1 MGSVVAVQTETLA
14 SLVRAGSMRR
24 EVANGVP
31 LTGTES
37 ANRAVPLFETTWNQE
52 TAMPGIEKNTEV
64 DVPVRTAYNQW
75 TQFEEFPRFMEGVKE
90 VRQLDP
96 KRLHWRAEIGGKE
109 VEWTSE
115 ITQQLPDE
123 RITWRSTSGA
133 YNAGAVSF
141 EPLGPSRT
149 RITLR
154 IEYEPEGAVETTGS
168 VLGIVS
174 ARVSGDLERFKEF
187 IENRGVE
194 TGQWRGEIHGQSVMP
209 NPEGI
214 MPSSPEGTRQTGAP
228 LRTPRSQE
236 P

>member
-1 MGSVVAVQTETLA
+1 MAEHETSIVVDAPLE
-14 SLVRAGSMRR
+14 
-24 EVANGVP
+24 EV
-31 LTGTES
+31 
-37 ANRAVPLFETTWNQE
+37 
-52 TAMPGIEKNTEV
+52 
-64 DVPVRTAYNQW
+64 YNQW

-154 IEYEPEGAVETTGS
+154 IEYEPEGAIETTAS

-174 ARVSGDLERFKEF
+174 ARVSGDLARFKEF

-194 TGQWRGEIHGQSVMP
+194 TGQWRGEIHGQQVTR
-209 NPEGI
+209 EG
-214 MPSSPEGTRQTGAP
+214 GAP